1 MSLKRVLLSS
11 IKETFVEKV
20 KLDVLDASGKMRLK
34 IEHFLLKIV
43 FNKSSFCQELTTL
56 GFRRR
61 MISVKL
67 FAFGVNILLDT
78 DTNTKILMIAE
89 LRN

>member
-43 FNKSSFCQELTTL
+43 FNKPSFCQELTTL